1 MASKKLWIMRLAL
14 VKNSRWLIVIF
25 GVATVGLLDAGY
37 LTYEHYSGNKVMC
50 TLIHGCDQVLN
61 SQYATVFGVPIALFG
76 VVFYLTIL
84 GFCFHYMQRK
94 LSQRASLSLLLFS
107 GLGFVISLVLS
118 GLQAFAIHAWC
129 QFCLLSALSSTLLFG
144 LSIMLYLS
152 TRPKV
157 EKNDATS

>member
-1 MASKKLWIMRLAL
+1 MI
-14 VKNSRWLIVIF
+14 IF
-25 GVATVGLLDAGY
+25 GAAAIGLLDASY

-61 SQYATVFGVPIALFG
+61 SQYATIFGVPIALFG

-84 GFCFHYMQRK
+84 GFCFHYLRRK
-94 LSQRASLSLLLFS
+94 ISQRASLLLLLFS
-107 GLGFVISLVLS
+107 GLGFAISMILS

-144 LSIMLYLS
+144 LSIVLYLS
-152 TRPKV
+152 VRSKV
-157 EKNDATS
+157 EKNDATI